1 MSRIL
6 RFRVEKLIRDKLPE
20 IMRGQ
25 GLAVFDRRL
34 DDAAFIEALK
44 TKLCEEA
51 AEARDARSRDEL
63 AEELADLSEVVLAL
77 MSAAG
82 VTAEEVEAKRLA
94 KRAERGGFDERVY
107 NAAVE
112 GPPDLPAVAYYL
124 ARPLQYPEVPTED

>member
-1 MSRIL
+1 MTRRL
-6 RFRVEKLIRDKLPE
+6 RFRVEKLIRDKLPA

-25 GLAVFDRRL
+25 GLAVFDHRL

-44 TKLCEEA
+44 TKLVEEA
-51 AEARDARSRDEL
+51 AEARDAKTRDEL

-77 MSAAG
+77 TAATG
-82 VTAEEVEAKRLA
+82 ITPTEIEEKRLA

-112 GPPDLPAVAYYL
+112 GPADLPAVAYYL
-124 ARPLQYPEVPTED
+124 ARPSQYPEVPTED